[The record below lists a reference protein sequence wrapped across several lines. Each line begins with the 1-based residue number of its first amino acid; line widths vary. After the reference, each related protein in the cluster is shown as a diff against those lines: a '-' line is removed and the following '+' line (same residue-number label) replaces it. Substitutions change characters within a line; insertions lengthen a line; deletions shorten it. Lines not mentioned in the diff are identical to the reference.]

1 VPFILAKSAGAQS
14 IRAVT
19 QAPCAGTTVQAN
31 LFASRPAAWFEN
43 LGFDGSGGM
52 WIAEI
57 GPNQIVR
64 FNSAGASGARVAAP
78 YPGGIARGSDGLIYA
93 DYGDEPVS
101 GGLQLGQAGVVLF
114 DPQATAPAASN
125 FVSGLQMANGA
136 AFDSAG
142 NLYVSDTANGLI
154 TRIRPDGSI
163 DTGWSNA
170 ASLPSAN
177 GLAVSG
183 RYLYATV
190 TDDSDSSIYRIPL
203 ADPAARTRVAQL
215 GVGGGAAPKILDD
228 LAVGA
233 DGRLYVTSGTGELLR
248 VNPSTGA
255 ACLLYSGPPLTSAR
269 FAFHFAPFDPRTD
282 LFVTSELGEVI
293 HLHLISSRVG

>member
-1 VPFILAKSAGAQS
+1 MPLLLASAAHAQAGPS
-14 IRAVT
+14 VT

-31 LFASRPAAWFEN
+31 VFTSAPDAWFEN
-43 LGFDGSGGM
+43 LGFDGRGGM
-52 WIAEI
+52 WVSQI
-57 GPNQIVR
+57 GPNRIVR
-64 FNSAGASGARVAAP
+64 FNSAGASGAQVPAP
-78 YPGGIARGSDGLIYA
+78 YPGGIALGRDGLMYA
-93 DYGDEPVS
+93 DYGDDPVS
-101 GGLQLGQAGVVLF
+101 GSLQLGEAGVIRF
-114 DPQATAPAASN
+114 DPRRAGPTPSN

-142 NLYVSDTANGLI
+142 NLYVSDTVNGLI

-163 DTGWSNA
+163 DTAWSNA
-170 ASLPSAN
+170 ADLPSAN

-190 TDDSDSSIYRIPL
+190 TDDTDSSIYRIPL
-203 ADPAARTRVAQL
+203 SDPAARTRVAQL
-215 GVGGGAAPKILDD
+215 GIGGGAAPKILDD
-228 LAVGA
+228 LAIGR

-293 HLHLISSRVG
+293 HLHLIRS